1 METGNPDPFDSGLAD
16 IDRIT
21 KRYEE
26 EDAKK
31 DLARKAMTLNGDPRG
46 GIDNIYAA
54 SIRHSTPDDDRFMS
68 EVFETYYTGAKGPD
82 GVPNGN
88 RILTKWNAQL
98 ASEEILRSWSSV
110 SEGAVQ

>member
-21 KRYEE
+21 KRYEDQ
-26 EDAKK
+26 DAKK
-31 DLARKAMTLNGDPRG
+31 ELAQKAMTLNGDPRG

-54 SIRHSTPDDDRFMS
+54 SIRHSSLEDDHFMS
-68 EVFETYYTGAKGPD
+68 DVFETFYTGAKGSD

-88 RILTKWNAQL
+88 RILTKWNA
-98 ASEEILRSWSSV
+98 
-110 SEGAVQ
+110 